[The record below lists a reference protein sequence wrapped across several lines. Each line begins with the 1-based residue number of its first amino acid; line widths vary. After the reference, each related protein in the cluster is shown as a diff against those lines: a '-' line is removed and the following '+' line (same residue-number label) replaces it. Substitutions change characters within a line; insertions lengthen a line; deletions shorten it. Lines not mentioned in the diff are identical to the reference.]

1 MKLPDLPR
9 PQAPGASAVDRNAVA
24 RIEAST
30 KQRLSAANQIGD
42 SLRSEYGA
50 AMEARDRAD
59 RTEAKTRSI
68 LYKNKLD
75 KLLTEEVERMNSMPL
90 DYPVGD
96 LQEEFTAKQEE
107 LRLSELGGVNERVSR
122 YMHDNML
129 LADSEAGLQAT
140 VAVRNQ
146 LNARTFHF
154 TTVAHNSV
162 SNEIYDVANDTLYED
177 QTQVMASE
185 VKANLA
191 GLDAEFRAKYLRD
204 MYDDYTKSH
213 VWGMVKQNRIH
224 EALRF
229 LDKDQRADDRLYDK
243 NGLRSQIQRLG
254 EERGENAKTM
264 INYQYDEFSRYL
276 AVNSERAADVFPILN
291 NLVANYSPFTE
302 EQRQWKQV
310 MQTRVADLQAWA
322 DFRAE
327 HIPADLNT
335 LTNSQLDAVGAGMED
350 VNKRG
355 SGVQAE
361 QAAKVAKE
369 AARIR
374 TERAQ
379 DYAKY
384 ATENIPPVQ
393 ASYGKFNQQFM
404 EAIKSDTPEGYEQA
418 ARSYEE
424 YRKNVRESAAYTGQE
439 PYLGSYAEFET
450 LPGDSPIGQLAAD
463 WMDDTTGPQMTVARI
478 AIISKIFGKADSIG
492 IFQKS
497 RTPNNMLAIAGS
509 DTPIRTAQGLNLNA
523 GVAPAEI
530 AKSALQFYYNAGPPY
545 AHAGAEKLQ
554 IEAEYKMLAQKAG
567 ILDRTIVDPAL
578 MEQAVYSVTGLMP
591 PTGVNSLNPVGVR
604 AYVHN
609 GKMIPKGEF
618 QHRVRTLFSKYGSDW
633 SQYREDGFEGVGGPY
648 RAGAGGLWKLDPADL
663 RGKSYLRETDKPGVY
678 FVMTKGSG
686 KGGEDGFVLNS
697 EGGPLRLDIRK
708 VTFQPTAPVP
718 PPEQLELRDIASGA
732 FEPQP

>member
-9 PQAPGASAVDRNAVA
+9 PQAPGASAVDMNAVA

-204 MYDDYTKSH
+204 MYDDYTKSY

-243 NGLRSQIQRLG
+243 KGLRTQIQSLG
-254 EERGENAKTM
+254 EGRSENAKTE
-264 INYQYDEFSRYL
+264 INYLMGEWQRFLS
-276 AVNSERAADVFPILN
+276 VNNAEGAGEVFPL
-291 NLVANYSPFTE
+291 LANGMRNYIPYTE
-302 EQRQWKQV
+302 EQRQWL
-310 MQTRVADLQAWA
+310 RVLNKKVKDLQEWSELQA
-322 DFRAE
+322 DQPNPHA
-327 HIPADLNT
+327 
-335 LTNSQLDAVGAGMED
+335 LTNAQLEQISAAMEF
-350 VNKRG
+350 VKKHG

-361 QAAKVAKE
+361 QAEHAK
-369 AARIR
+369 
-374 TERAQ
+374 
-379 DYAKY
+379 
-384 ATENIPPVQ
+384 
-393 ASYGKFNQQFM
+393 
-404 EAIKSDTPEGYEQA
+404 
-418 ARSYEE
+418 
-424 YRKNVRESAAYTGQE
+424 
-439 PYLGSYAEFET
+439 
-450 LPGDSPIGQLAAD
+450 
-463 WMDDTTGPQMTVARI
+463 
-478 AIISKIFGKADSIG
+478 
-492 IFQKS
+492 
-497 RTPNNMLAIAGS
+497 
-509 DTPIRTAQGLNLNA
+509 
-523 GVAPAEI
+523 
-530 AKSALQFYYNAGPPY
+530 
-545 AHAGAEKLQ
+545 
-554 IEAEYKMLAQKAG
+554 
-567 ILDRTIVDPAL
+567 
-578 MEQAVYSVTGLMP
+578 
-591 PTGVNSLNPVGVR
+591 
-604 AYVHN
+604 
-609 GKMIPKGEF
+609 
-618 QHRVRTLFSKYGSDW
+618 
-633 SQYREDGFEGVGGPY
+633 REDRSDSGGT
-648 RAGAGGLWKLDPADL
+648 AGGL
-663 RGKSYLRETDKPGVY
+663 
-678 FVMTKGSG
+678 
-686 KGGEDGFVLNS
+686 
-697 EGGPLRLDIRK
+697 
-708 VTFQPTAPVP
+708 
-718 PPEQLELRDIASGA
+718 
-732 FEPQP
+732 PQVCS